1 MTATS
6 APWLLK
12 LRERAPSLLLQ
23 LAVAAVAV
31 IGFWAIY
38 RNTVTNLARI
48 GVEPG
53 FGFLLEESGFD
64 ISQKAVAY
72 TPAST
77 YLAAIAVAFVNT
89 VLVAAASIALS
100 TIIGLVV
107 ALSRFSANP
116 LLAAIARL
124 YVETFRNVPLLLQIF
139 VWYFGILSTLP
150 PVRSA
155 LSVGSIYFTNRGLF
169 LPAPDLSTAGW
180 VVVALIPVTLIG
192 TFVLRRRLVD
202 AAASVRHGLLGGAA
216 ALLAVLVGLL
226 TWGGPFATWTVPALH
241 GFMFHGGS
249 NLRPEFIAMVMGL
262 SIYNGAF
269 MAEIFRSGLLSIPK
283 GQYEAATTVGLTSGQ
298 ANALIIIPQA
308 MRVAIPPAVSQYQNL
323 IKASSLSAAI
333 GYPDIMQVLGG
344 TILAQAPHPLEVMT
358 IVMALYLVIT
368 LFVSLML
375 NIYNAYVMRHGGAG

>member
-1 MTATS
+1 VTNAS
-6 APWLLK
+6 APWPLK
-12 LRERAPSLLLQ
+12 LRERAPALLLQ
-23 LAVAAVAV
+23 FVIAV
-31 IGFWAIY
+31 IAVVGFWAIY
-38 RNTVTNLARI
+38 NNTITNLARM

-53 FGFLLEESGFD
+53 FGFLLDQSGFD

-72 TPAST
+72 SPSSS

-89 VLVAAASIALS
+89 LLVAAAGIALS

-107 ALSRFSANP
+107 ALSRFSSNP

-150 PVRSA
+150 PVRQSA
-155 LSVGSIYFTNRGLF
+155 PIGGVYFTNRGLF
-169 LPAPDLSTAGW
+169 LPAPDLTTAGW
-180 VVVALIPVTLIG
+180 VLVALIPVVLIG
-192 TFVLRRRLVD
+192 TVVLRRRMVD
-202 AAASVRHGLLGGAA
+202 APPRTRHALVGAA
-216 ALLAVLVGLL
+216 GALIVVLLALLA
-226 TWGGPFATWTVPALH
+226 WGGPFGAWTAPVLR
-241 GFMFHGGS
+241 GFMFRGGS

-269 MAEIFRSGLLSIPK
+269 MAEIFRSGLLAIPK
-283 GQYEAATTVGLTSGQ
+283 GQHEAATTVGLTGARASF
-298 ANALIIIPQA
+298 LIILPQA

-375 NIYNAYVMRHGGAG
+375 NIYNAYVMRHGGAA

>member
-1 MTATS
+1 VTAAS
-6 APWLLK
+6 APWPLR

-23 LAVAAVAV
+23 LLVAV
-31 IGFWAIY
+31 IAVVGFWAIY
-38 RNTVTNLARI
+38 RNTVTNLGRM

-64 ISQKAVAY
+64 ISQKALAY
-72 TPAST
+72 SPSSS

-89 VLVAAASIALS
+89 LLVAAAGIALS

-107 ALSRFSANP
+107 ALSRFSSNP
-116 LLAAIARL
+116 LLSAIARL

-150 PVRSA
+150 PVRSSV
-155 LSVGSIYFTNRGLF
+155 SVGGVYFTNRGLF
-169 LPAPDLSTAGW
+169 LPAPALTATGW
-180 VVVALIPVTLIG
+180 VLVALIPMVLIG
-192 TFVLRRRLVD
+192 TVVLRRRLVD
-202 AAASVRHGLLGGAA
+202 APPRTRHALVGGAA
-216 ALLAVLVGLL
+216 VLILVLLALLAS
-226 TWGGPFATWTVPALH
+226 GGPFGAWTAPVLR

-283 GQYEAATTVGLTSGQ
+283 GQYEAAATVGLTSGQ

-308 MRVAIPPAVSQYQNL
+308 LRVAIPPAVSQYQNL

-344 TILAQAPHPLEVMT
+344 TILAQAPHPLQVMI

-375 NIYNAYVMRHGGAG
+375 NIYNAYVMRHGGAA